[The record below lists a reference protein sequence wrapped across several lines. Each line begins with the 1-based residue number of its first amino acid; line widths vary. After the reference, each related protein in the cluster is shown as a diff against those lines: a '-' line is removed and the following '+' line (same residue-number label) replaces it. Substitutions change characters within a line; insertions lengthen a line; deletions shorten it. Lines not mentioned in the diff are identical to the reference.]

1 MSDSPISLDLQMRIA
16 EWRRQAA
23 EGTLALDEMKEAI
36 VMLRQGRVA
45 AQNASAVAK
54 RKAAVK
60 VIPAAEDLL
69 GELGDM

>member
-1 MSDSPISLDLQMRIA
+1 MTSPISLELQMKIA
-16 EWRRQAA
+16 EWRRKAA

-45 AQNASAVAK
+45 AANASAVAK
-54 RKAAVK
+54 RKVAAK

-69 GELGDM
+69 GELGDL

>member
-16 EWRRQAA
+16 EWRRKAA